1 MEEIT
6 PELRSSSSIDSL
18 DLVSLL
24 NVYSFGG
31 RMMIVGDV
39 LLELRMLS
47 NSRSRLYSSFMSR
60 VILFLVCGAGKIIS
74 GVLSDLLI
82 LT

>member
-6 PELRSSSSIDSL
+6 PELRSSSSIDPV

-31 RMMIVGDV
+31 RMIIVGDA

-47 NSRSRLYSSFMSR
+47 NSKSRLYSSFMSR
-60 VILFLVCGAGKIIS
+60 VILFLVGGAGKIIS